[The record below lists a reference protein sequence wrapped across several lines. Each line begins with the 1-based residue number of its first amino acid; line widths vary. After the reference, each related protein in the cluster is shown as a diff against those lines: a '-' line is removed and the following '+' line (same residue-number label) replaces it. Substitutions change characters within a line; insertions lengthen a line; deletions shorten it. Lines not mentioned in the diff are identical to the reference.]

1 MPATIQKIL
10 KPSKYRAL
18 DSSTSEQ
25 ETYDVQTDGEFNGAD
40 DTNWQT
46 GTASSISGGYAIV
59 SDSGGNSGNI
69 VQGFNAAL
77 TKGAG
82 ARGIKQGDRYRVQ
95 MVVEDPDS
103 GAFDGRVR
111 VVLYSESP
119 GGVGGD
125 NYKAQSSYLT
135 SAGTLDQIVT
145 IQQTNTG
152 NYHDAIVIEN
162 TNDPCNFKI
171 ASIKVT
177 KLEVFGSNNHAQIYS
192 GRALEFD
199 GIGDYLDTGTPFS
212 ETSHTIACWVYMNSI
227 TADKHIFDARDS
239 GSDGIRIMASNPSKL
254 EYQLNADSD
263 NITSTVGYNST
274 WVRAVFTYDGAT
286 QKIYI
291 NGILDTSL
299 TVSETIAT
307 TTNAFIGA
315 RNFTSATN
323 YFDGKLSDFQA
334 WNTAW
339 TQSDVTYDY
348 LNPES
353 LALSNGGT
361 SLTESNLKLWYPMQD
376 GHKGQQSY
384 IMDGANTGLGPEL
397 ISDISASAWTKGFAT
412 DGGSVDA
419 STTITDNA
427 DGSVTFET
435 AEASDWQTVSVPF
448 VNENGV
454 TYKISITGEALAE
467 TDGDNDDKFYWRVGS
482 TANNGHNTDNINSSF
497 MISEGAHTETNY
509 FSSNVSTG
517 TAYFVGMFKKAS
529 NTVHKFRLDSVSI
542 KAVNQK
548 HHATTVFLGE
558 ELAAEGDFEN
568 AGAAW
573 STLGSTITVSKT
585 SGAFVSTGDADG
597 GFGTCSQSETLTA
610 GRTYRLQFDVT
621 AVTGSP
627 TVHNY
632 CGALNKSLLT
642 ASVATFTDT
651 FVASSADASEGGIDV
666 RTICAN
672 GESVT
677 IDNISFKEVG
687 VASGWTDAS
696 QQLDIPQ
703 TALQSY
709 NQLAWFDGTGDY
721 VDINPSGAIWNT
733 TDGTFNSI
741 SLCVHHASESD
752 DTNSQVMYFGTEHGS
767 PNFYILQKD
776 SDEYHVGYNTG
787 NGEVFGVDLTK
798 DFIHDKWHHWVMNVK
813 MNSNSNDTA
822 ISSSDVE
829 LFLNGQKLS
838 LSYVQG
844 SNSNGMDIP
853 ADGDI
858 NLFGSATGTSY
869 NPTGSITEVVVFNDQ
884 LTTAEVQE
892 LYNDGKILDAREHS
906 LFATKCSGYW
916 KNNGLAQWTDYSG
929 NDNHGTVKNVTE
941 TILLP
946 AGVDTSRDTQG
957 FLMNRQKTTN
967 SLNLHGIL
975 SSTSD
980 TGAYGDVGDQPSL
993 DFGTNNFSVS
1003 FWFKLKS
1010 DDIKM
1015 TFVGKQDSSSGW
1027 YLYYDADADKI
1038 SFYHRKDNKYT
1049 HGTTNPSVDRWYH
1062 CCFTRNGA
1070 TGKIYLDSVDDTA
1083 STQDISADLDS
1094 SGDLFEIG
1102 RRNLFTAD
1110 DRYLDGQID
1119 DVLIYNDVLSA
1130 DEVERVYNAGKRSH
1144 K

>member
-10 KPSKYRAL
+10 KPSKYRA
-18 DSSTSEQ
+18 
-25 ETYDVQTDGEFNGAD
+25 V
-40 DTNWQT
+40 DT
-46 GTASSISGGYAIV
+46 
-59 SDSGGNSGNI
+59 SGN
-69 VQGFNAAL
+69 
-77 TKGAG
+77 
-82 ARGIKQGDRYRVQ
+82 
-95 MVVEDPDS
+95 
-103 GAFDGRVR
+103 
-111 VVLYSESP
+111 
-119 GGVGGD
+119 
-125 NYKAQSSYLT
+125 
-135 SAGTLDQIVT
+135 
-145 IQQTNTG
+145 
-152 NYHDAIVIEN
+152 
-162 TNDPCNFKI
+162 
-171 ASIKVT
+171 
-177 KLEVFGSNNHAQIYS
+177 NNHGQIYS
-192 GRALEFD
+192 GRGLEFD
-199 GIGDYLDTGTPFS
+199 GAVDYLTGPTVAQGFTDLS
-212 ETSHTIACWVYMNSI
+212 YTKNFTVACWLKIDSLEDAGVWAMGQNDNDRVGLTI
-227 TADKHIFDARDS
+227 GADGEIAFTAWDS
-239 GSDGIRIMASNPSKL
+239 SDYTHASGGAEGSKAIEVNTWYRVICTMSPTNTKKL
-254 EYQLNADSD
+254 
-263 NITSTVGYNST
+263 
-274 WVRAVFTYDGAT
+274 
-286 QKIYI
+286 YI
-291 NGILDTSL
+291 NGVLQTGTSQ
-299 TVSETIAT
+299 
-307 TTNAFIGA
+307 AFGSPLSSINTQLYIG
-315 RNFTSATN
+315 RTGLSATG
-323 YFDGKLSDFQA
+323 YLGMKMSDFQV
-334 WNTAW
+334 WNSTW
-339 TQSDVTYDY
+339 TQSDVTFDY

-376 GHKGQQSY
+376 GHRGQQSY
-384 IMDGANTGLGPEL
+384 IMDGANTGLGDEL
-397 ISDISASAWTKGFAT
+397 ISDISASAWTKGSA
-412 DGGSVDA
+412 GGSVDA

-467 TDGDNDDKFYWRVGS
+467 TDGDNDDKFYWRIGS
-482 TANNGHNTDNINSSF
+482 SVNNGHNTENINTSW

-517 TAYFVGMFKKAS
+517 TAYFIGMFKKAS

-548 HHATTVFLGE
+548 HHATTVFHGE
-558 ELAAEGDFEN
+558 ELTAEGDFEN
-568 AGAAW
+568 AGSAW
-573 STLGSTITVSKT
+573 STSGSTITATKNT
-585 SGAFVSTGDADG
+585 GAFVSTGDADG
-597 GFGTCSQSETLTA
+597 GFSTCSQSETLTA
-610 GRTYRLQFDVT
+610 GRTYKLQFDVT

-687 VASGWTDAS
+687 VASGWTDAD
-696 QQLDIPQ
+696 QQLHIAQ

-709 NQLAWFDGTGDY
+709 NQLAWFA
-721 VDINPSGAIWNT
+721 GAGSDQGATLDSTINT
-733 TDGTFNSI
+733 TTTDWSMSFWIFKQENNEPFDFFMGSSTTKLFAFDNNANRKLYYRDDTGSYHSI
-741 SLCVHHASESD
+741 SDNEIPDNQWVHIVITVD
-752 DTNSQVMYFGTEHGS
+752 G
-767 PNFYILQKD
+767 
-776 SDEYHVGYNTG
+776 NTSMTAYV
-787 NGEVFGVDLTK
+787 NGEVQETD
-798 DFIHDKWHHWVMNVK
+798 
-813 MNSNSNDTA
+813 S
-822 ISSSDVE
+822 
-829 LFLNGQKLS
+829 
-838 LSYVQG
+838 
-844 SNSNGMDIP
+844 GM
-853 ADGDI
+853 
-858 NLFGSATGTSY
+858 TGTALTLDRFMNGYSSNQY
-869 NPTGSITEVVVFNDQ
+869 ETRGCITEIAYFANRQIGQTNVNQ
-884 LTTAEVQE
+884 
-892 LYNDGKILDAREHS
+892 LYNDGKAYDARNINDASYLTH
-906 LFATKCSGYW
+906 YW
-916 KNNGLAQWTDYSG
+916 RNDGLAEWKDLVGS
-929 NDNHGTVKNVTE
+929 NDINCNATE
-941 TILLP
+941 TLLLP

-1015 TFVGKQDSSSGW
+1015 SFVGKQDSSSGW
-1027 YLYYDADADKI
+1027 YLYYDADSDKI